1 MLLEETGDNTA
12 MYTGS
17 IEYTA
22 LNQLN
27 VGKSAT
33 YDGLA
38 TIDDEITIIVPTDLT
53 DEDAVRVDYLD
64 TDGEGIAT
72 QIGDQVD
79 APTHS
84 GIVSFDGSNYKVADT
99 VTVTLTDADLN
110 TNSDTTEVYTLA
122 ADTEYGDR
130 IGEKGTEVSQSGRL
144 LDITFDDATWTNM
157 GCGVSD
163 DGLSSTGFTLSETTS
178 TSGIFTGT
186 FQIPANYCTSNVTVS
201 TTTGK
206 DLEVNYVDYSDASGE
221 LIEVGDSAGI
231 SANTGSVSFDRS
243 YTLYHLI
250 HPITIHRK

>member
-1 MLLEETGDNTA
+1 

-27 VGKSAT
+27 VGDSDTDA
-33 YDGLA
+33 GLA
-38 TIDDEITIIVPTDLT
+38 TIVDEITIIVPTDLT

-110 TNSDTTEVYTLA
+110 TDSDTTEVYTLA
-122 ADTEYGDR
+122 NDTTYGDR
-130 IGEKGTEVSQSGRL
+130 IGEAGTGVAQSGRL
-144 LDITFDDATWTNM
+144 LDNI
-157 GCGVSD
+157 
-163 DGLSSTGFTLSETTS
+163 
-178 TSGIFTGT
+178 
-186 FQIPANYCTSNVTVS
+186 NV
-201 TTTGK
+201 
-206 DLEVNYVDYSDASGE
+206 D
-221 LIEVGDSAGI
+221 
-231 SANTGSVSFDRS
+231 
-243 YTLYHLI
+243 
-250 HPITIHRK
+250 

>member
-1 MLLEETGDNTA
+1 MFLLGDLPSDGSNLIAIADIFTFGQIASELDSAATTRQANAIYRMLLEETGDNTA

-27 VGKSAT
+27 VGNNAT
-33 YDGLA
+33 YLGLA

-99 VTVTLTDADLN
+99 VIVTLTDADLN
-110 TNSDTTEVYTLA
+110 TDSDTTEVYTLA
-122 ADTEYGDR
+122 DDP
-130 IGEKGTEVSQSGRL
+130 
-144 LDITFDDATWTNM
+144 DIW
-157 GCGVSD
+157 
-163 DGLSSTGFTLSETTS
+163 
-178 TSGIFTGT
+178 
-186 FQIPANYCTSNVTVS
+186 
-201 TTTGK
+201 
-206 DLEVNYVDYSDASGE
+206 
-221 LIEVGDSAGI
+221 
-231 SANTGSVSFDRS
+231 
-243 YTLYHLI
+243 
-250 HPITIHRK
+250 